1 MADLLRTLDS
11 AKLEQQQKNV
21 QDDQSSWRGSR
32 FLRPWKTTFESPS
45 IHNLVA
51 LLVHCAA
58 AYALIRV
65 IPSAITNNVD
75 MDLYWARAIVTAT
88 NSVAGAIVCV
98 PIHNIAHR
106 IVHSAIWTAVILE
119 EDMTMGDL
127 DAIADNIGMLSS
139 FRLLFLRLRAGANR
153 LAGAD
158 RRADESEK
166 AGILGG
172 MSHFFKATRGIP
184 EIIAALGL
192 LFLAL
197 AFGFISD
204 RTIDIR
210 AQLQPQYQ
218 RFDALSV
225 AGDLTGADI
234 SAAEALIPFYNDYIR
249 SWTLRSTSPIDRP
262 SIVKLPLPDQRD
274 QYVYFT
280 EVLHDHFSADYEG
293 YGTFTSETHT
303 ASKNET
309 MQAQDDSDKSKNG
322 DQSTTLILNDGTEV
336 PLQRNTRCER
346 LQNLS
351 RYLVPDIS
359 RSPNASVDDRKSVF
373 FLTHEVLGSVL
384 STLNVSFPSSYKKPA
399 DLNTTYGDL
408 HNVLPAGLKAADVA
422 VTKPF
427 GANGVAHAFWS
438 IPLWAEDEPPESKPG
453 SAGRGW
459 VSLEVI
465 MIRLN
470 QTLAGPGAHFGMVA
484 NVSDQEGRFGN
495 VGFDIGL
502 CVERCDP
509 YVVEVDRGLNSVRS
523 ASIIRQADDLTL
535 DSGQPRSSL
544 VSAETTSNLSS
555 KGKFVAYVI
564 AHESARNALIKDN
577 GRDHPWV
584 PNPTLTSMSSGA
596 GGGPTGY
603 GVLDPVR
610 LADMLA
616 NVDSFLFLPYLVG
629 SGKIEAR
636 SYELIQIARASC
648 VVHMLNIVVGVVIGC
663 CLLGILLVPRLPAG
677 LRRRS
682 TSPISWLT
690 VYGSLRIGGLP
701 VEDALFD
708 ESSPSTTPDR
718 KIPARFFASFH
729 HPPHDSSRLSA
740 TTSSGGAGQA
750 DIEQTA
756 QRNHPHP
763 PRSADGQ
770 TLVGGSTVSL
780 NDIEKR
786 VAKELVSY
794 AVCPVLNLHG
804 ELRRRENRDSRGAS

>member
-1 MADLLRTLDS
+1 M
-11 AKLEQQQKNV
+11 N
-21 QDDQSSWRGSR
+21 
-32 FLRPWKTTFESPS
+32 
-45 IHNLVA
+45 
-51 LLVHCAA
+51 
-58 AYALIRV
+58 
-65 IPSAITNNVD
+65 
-75 MDLYWARAIVTAT
+75 LYWARAIVTAT

-158 RRADESEK
+158 RRADQSDR
-166 AGILGG
+166 AGILGK
-172 MSHFFKATRGIP
+172 MARFYKATRGIP

-197 AFGFISD
+197 AFGFVSD

-218 RFDALSV
+218 YFDAISV
-225 AGDLTGADI
+225 GGDLSDTDI
-234 SAAEALIPFYNDYIR
+234 SAAEASRTFYSDYIG
-249 SWTLRSTSPIDRP
+249 SWALQSTVPIQLP
-262 SIVKLPLPDQRD
+262 SIVKLPLPDRRD
-274 QYVYFT
+274 QYAYFT
-280 EVLHDHFSADYEG
+280 EVLHDNFLDNYEG
-293 YGTFTSETHT
+293 YGSFTNETHT
-303 ASKNET
+303 SSKNET
-309 MQAQDDSDKSKNG
+309 EGDSDKSENG
-322 DQSTTLILNDGTEV
+322 DQPTTLIFKDGTETHC
-336 PLQRNTRCER
+336 QR

-351 RYLVPDIS
+351 HYLVPDIS
-359 RSPNASVDDRKSVF
+359 QSRNASVDDRKSIL
-373 FLTHEVLGSVL
+373 FLTYEALGSVL
-384 STLNVSFPSSYKKPA
+384 STLNVSLPSSYEKPA
-399 DLNTTYGDL
+399 NLNTTYGDL
-408 HNVLPAGLKAADVA
+408 HNDLPAGLKAADVA
-422 VTKPF
+422 AIRPF
-427 GANGVAHAFWS
+427 APNGGAQTFWS
-438 IPLWAEDEPPESKPG
+438 RPLKAEDEPPESDPG

-459 VSLEVI
+459 MSLEVI

-470 QTLAGPGAHFGMVA
+470 QTLAGPGAQFGLVA
-484 NVSDQEGRFGN
+484 NVSDQYGRFGN
-495 VGFDIGL
+495 VGFDVGL
-502 CVERCDP
+502 CVERVDS
-509 YVVEVDRGLNSVRS
+509 YVVEVNKGLSLRS
-523 ASIIRQADDLTL
+523 TSIIRQAA
-535 DSGQPRSSL
+535 DSNLEDGQRRSST
-544 VSAETTSNLSS
+544 VCAGSASQLSS
-555 KGKFVAYVI
+555 KRKYAAYEVARGN
-564 AHESARNALIKDN
+564 ARITLSKDA
-577 GRDHPWV
+577 GGGWA
-584 PNPTLTSMSSGA
+584 PNPTLMSMSSGA
-596 GGGPTGY
+596 GGGPAGY

-616 NVDSFLFLPYLVG
+616 SADTRLLLPYLVG
-629 SGKIEAR
+629 RGKIEAR
-636 SYELIQIARASC
+636 SYELIQIARAFC
-648 VVHMLNIVVGVVIGC
+648 IVHMLNIGIGVVIGC

-677 LRRRS
+677 LPRRS
-682 TSPISWLT
+682 TSPISWLA

-701 VEDALFD
+701 VEDALFG

-718 KIPARFFASFH
+718 KNAARFFASFH

-804 ELRRRENRDSRGAS
+804 ELRRREHWDNRDAT